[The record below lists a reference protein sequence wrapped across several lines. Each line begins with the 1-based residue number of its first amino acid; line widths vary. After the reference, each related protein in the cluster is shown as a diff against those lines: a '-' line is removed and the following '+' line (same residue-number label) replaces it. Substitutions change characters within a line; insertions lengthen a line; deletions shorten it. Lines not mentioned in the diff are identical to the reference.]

1 MREGILLVIKA
12 ELGTNGAPTF
22 IAFVDGTAIYL
33 DNFAIKLLAKG
44 DALLRQRFVS
54 ALNNGADLLFSMG
67 TVGEIVGPQGASS
80 TAFRVFLDEL
90 GPHWFPVESLVHTVM
105 ERESK
110 GYSANDCAY
119 DREILTAY
127 FRSRTSN
134 DAPGSGRI
142 IDLSENFFKL
152 GMFIEWVASERD
164 WIIEKRKELD
174 EELFKIIKVGRA
186 KAREDRGWLD
196 QHFPRLQFDRCP
208 PATFVH
214 THLLRNLILDRGD
227 QLKEG
232 DGADFCHA
240 VIGSAFANF
249 ATLDKHWKRRI
260 ENLPKPNKLAR
271 IYYEREIEEMITDIE
286 SQLTRLRALRVGA
299 RNGR

>member
-1 MREGILLVIKA
+1 VIRA
-12 ELGTNGAPTF
+12 ELGPSGKPTF

-33 DNFAIKLLAKG
+33 DNFAIKSLAKG

-54 ALNNGADLLFSMG
+54 ALHNGADLLFSMG

-80 TAFRVFLDEL
+80 VAFRTFLDEL
-90 GPHWFPVESLVHTVM
+90 GPHWFPVESLVGTVM
-105 ERESK
+105 DREAK
-110 GYSANDCAY
+110 GYSPNDCAY
-119 DREILTAY
+119 DGEILTAY
-127 FRSRTSN
+127 FRSRTSDN
-134 DAPGSGRI
+134 APGSGRI
-142 IDLSENFFKL
+142 IDLSGNFFRL
-152 GMFIEWVASERD
+152 GMFIEWVFSERD

-174 EELFKIIKVGRA
+174 EELFRIIKVGRA
-186 KAREDRGWLD
+186 KAKGDKGWLD
-196 QHFPRLQFDRCP
+196 RHFPSLQFNQCP

-214 THLLRNLILDRGD
+214 THLLRNLISDKGD

-249 ATLDKHWKRRI
+249 ATLDKHWKRRV

-271 IYYEREIEEMITDIE
+271 IYYEREIKEMITDIE
-286 SQLTRLRALRVGA
+286 LQLVALGALRTRRTVTTTPIS
-299 RNGR
+299 N